1 MRFKG
6 DFWKKVPLNNPENL
20 IAETQVRFGIFIL
33 SHGIPKGLDLLA
45 GLPFWQGITRGRSPL
60 G

>member
-20 IAETQVRFGIFIL
+20 IAETQVRFGIFLEIRFL
-33 SHGIPKGLDLLA
+33 WGSDLACGELKGAFLFRERKT
-45 GLPFWQGITRGRSPL
+45 P
-60 G
+60 